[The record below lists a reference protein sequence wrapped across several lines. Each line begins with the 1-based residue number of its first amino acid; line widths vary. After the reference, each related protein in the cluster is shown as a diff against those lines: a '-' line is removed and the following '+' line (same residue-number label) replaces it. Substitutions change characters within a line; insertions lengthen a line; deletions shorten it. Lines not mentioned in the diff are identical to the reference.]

1 MEYWVTVLVF
11 CVCVVTI
18 ITGLVVLGMIFWH
31 LWRYGLDPVIDS
43 PGSAADAL
51 EKAARK
57 RRLTFDP
64 N

>member
-11 CVCVVTI
+11 SVCVVTMI
-18 ITGLVVLGMIFWH
+18 AALAALGTIFQH
-31 LWRYGLDPVIDS
+31 LWQNGLDPVIDS
-43 PGSAADAL
+43 PGSAADYL

-64 N
+64 D